1 MAKQIIVIEGPSGV
15 GKDAI
20 MAELIRRDPN
30 RYKKIP
36 SYCTR
41 ARRPNEIDGQSYIFT
56 DEKTFKEKI
65 KNGDIFEHI
74 TIYGTYRGMSKQI
87 IDSIIN
93 SGKIGLKEPD
103 IVGQRALKKA
113 YPNQVLTIFLTA
125 DKEVVIKRLL
135 ERNASDNI
143 EQRLIHYDVK
153 HKTIA
158 EYDYVV
164 TNNGTL
170 DEAVQKVHDILEREG
185 ICLKNT

>member
-1 MAKQIIVIEGPSGV
+1 MKKQIIVIEGPSGV
-15 GKDAI
+15 GKDTI
-20 MAELIRRDPN
+20 MTELIRRNPN
-30 RYKKIP
+30 RFKKIP

-41 ARRPNEIDGQSYIFT
+41 SRRPNEIDGQSYIFT

-74 TIYGTYRGMSKQI
+74 IIYGTYRGMSKQI
-87 IDSIIN
+87 IDSIIK

-103 IVGQRALKKA
+103 IVGQRALIKA

-125 DKEVVIKRLL
+125 DKEIVIKRLL

-143 EQRLIHYDVK
+143 EQRLIHYDIK
-153 HKTIA
+153 HQTID
-158 EYDYVV
+158 EYDFVV

-170 DEAVQKVHDILEREG
+170 DEVVQKVQTILDQH
-185 ICLKNT
+185 IN